1 MNWLSCDQMYH
12 QLSIS
17 LFFPPKKS
25 VLMQNIFAVFL
36 HLLNIKEPQ
45 WSFCSNLKDS
55 KGLFR
60 SLGQKHTPKQRFKSS
75 IVSL

>member
-1 MNWLSCDQMYH
+1 
-12 QLSIS
+12 
-17 LFFPPKKS
+17 
-25 VLMQNIFAVFL
+25 MQNIFAVFL